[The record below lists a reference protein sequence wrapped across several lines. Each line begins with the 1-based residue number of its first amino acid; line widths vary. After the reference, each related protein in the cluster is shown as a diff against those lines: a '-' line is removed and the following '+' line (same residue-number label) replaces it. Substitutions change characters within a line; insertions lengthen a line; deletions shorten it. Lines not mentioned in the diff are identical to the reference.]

1 MASSFERFEIIEI
14 ERKSIK
20 NAPYNPR
27 VITPGA
33 RKRLQAGIKR
43 LGLLGPITW
52 NKRTGNIVS
61 GHQRLKIL
69 DQITPRDERDEE
81 GGYKVTVAA
90 VDLNDIQEREA
101 NLLMNNDAAQGQF
114 EVAKVG
120 EMLKF
125 PGLALAGTG
134 WESADLM
141 RLLGSDPLA
150 APEAAL
156 TEAPD
161 GEDLGNAAIEN
172 EDMRAAADRIAK
184 AVEQSRSEG
193 ISDYFMVVVFPNYAA
208 RLAFTDALKLDDNR
222 YQAAS
227 DLTAALTEHGI
238 PADAD
243 QDSDSSN
250 KSQS

>member
-1 MASSFERFEIIEI
+1 MGSSFERFEVIEI
-14 ERKSIK
+14 ERKEIK

-33 RKRLQAGIKR
+33 RKRLQAGIKK

-69 DQITPRDERDEE
+69 DQITPRDERNED
-81 GGYKVTVAA
+81 GGYNVTVAA

-134 WESADLM
+134 WESSDLM

-150 APEAAL
+150 APEATIAE
-156 TEAPD
+156 TPD
-161 GEDLGNAAIEN
+161 GDDVGNATIEN

-184 AVEQSRSEG
+184 AVEQSRAEG
-193 ISDYFMVVVFPNYAA
+193 VSDYFLVVVFPSYAA

-222 YQAAS
+222 YQSAS
-227 DLTAALTEHGI
+227 DLTAAITEHGL
-238 PADAD
+238 PPEPD
-243 QDSDSSN
+243 QTSN
-250 KSQS
+250 NSQS